1 MVWRNPMNPERPF
14 LQVHGCCVYKLTTR
28 NPTTGEITVM
38 DDVEQVRNKVYSM
51 QRKIYAAENIY
62 AHRWEEGDLVIFHNR
77 GVMHSITGQL
87 AKYKEEEN
95 KRRMLWQ
102 CTMTSTSAPKPFR
115 EYEGVNDIG
124 YVRA

>member
-1 MVWRNPMNPERPF
+1 MLTDLLEMVWRNPMNPDRPF

-28 NPTTGEITVM
+28 NPATGEVTIM
-38 DDVEQVRNKVYSM
+38 DDVEQVRKLVYSM

-87 AKYKEEEN
+87 AKYKEEED
-95 KRRMLWQ
+95 KRNVV
-102 CTMTSTSAPKPFR
+102 AVHND
-115 EYEGVNDIG
+115 EYECSEAVPDIRWG
-124 YVRA
+124 